1 MWKLDLMK
9 KSKRQQLSFST
20 YEAYQ
25 KIKKNDPLKL
35 IFESI
40 EWSFISP
47 LVKDFYPDNKGLIY
61 SPLSL
66 FKAQLLLYLGEAES
80 NRQLAEALRY
90 NTRYCVLCGF
100 HHFTRTPAHSTFS
113 AFRKKIGEDLFYRII
128 HRLVAYSTPM
138 ITKKIKFVSP
148 YTLHIAVHS
157 EDGKLL
163 RCNCKGKC
171 KMESIFSGNNKE
183 VIRKNFAYSNY
194 KIKLYIDKESAK
206 PLAAEL
212 RPK

>member
-1 MWKLDLMK
+1 ME
-9 KSKRQQLSFST
+9 KSRKQQFSFST

-47 LVKDFYPDNKGLIY
+47 LVKDYYPDNKDLIY

-66 FKAQLLLYLGEAES
+66 FKAQLLLYLGEVES
-80 NRQLAEALRY
+80 NRQLAEVLRY
-90 NTRYCVLCGF
+90 NTKYCVLCGF
-100 HHFTRTPAHSTFS
+100 HRFTRTPSHSTFS
-113 AFRKKIGEDLFYRII
+113 AFRKKIGEDLFYKVI

-138 ITKKIKFVSP
+138 ATKKIKFVSP
-148 YTLHIAVHS
+148 HTLHIAVYS
-157 EDGKLL
+157 EAGKLTK
-163 RCNCKGKC
+163 CNCKGKC
-171 KMESIFSGNNKE
+171 KMESIFSENNKE
-183 VIRKNFAYSNY
+183 VTRKNFAYNDY

-206 PLAAEL
+206 PIAAEL